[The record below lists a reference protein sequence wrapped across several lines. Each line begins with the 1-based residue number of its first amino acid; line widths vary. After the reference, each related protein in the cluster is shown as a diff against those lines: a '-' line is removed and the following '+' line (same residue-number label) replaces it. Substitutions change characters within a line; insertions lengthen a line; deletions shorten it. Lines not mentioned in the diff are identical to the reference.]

1 MLGAEVF
8 NTAFKDPTGSSNTA
22 DRIDLTF
29 RYAEFVADRTI
40 GLVDRIIATS
50 TREAVVVIFSDHGT
64 DIGFDAADPLDSDL
78 NERSS
83 VVLAVRSPRHAPLL
97 PPGTTP
103 IGVLPRILN
112 AYLGTA
118 LPLRSDTLWGWP
130 RDGSLLDAV
139 PIDLEALRR

>member
-1 MLGAEVF
+1 
-8 NTAFKDPTGSSNTA
+8 
-22 DRIDLTF
+22 
-29 RYAEFVADRTI
+29 VADRTVQ
-40 GLVDRIIATS
+40 LVDRIMATS
-50 TREAVVVIFSDHGT
+50 AREAVVVIFSDHGT
-64 DIGFDAADPLDSDL
+64 DIGFNAADPLASDL

-83 VVLAVRSPRHAPLL
+83 VFLAVRSPGRPGLL

-118 LPLRSDTLWGWP
+118 LPIRPDTLWGWP
-130 RDGSLLDAV
+130 RNGSLLDAV